1 MSDSHKVYLKV
12 PGQINII
19 SKPELRTK
27 PPFGGIP
34 SAGWSLYFAQK
45 YILQK
50 PARWAPT
57 SYKML

>member
-19 SKPELRTK
+19 SKPELLTK

-34 SAGWSLYFAQK
+34 SAGWSL
-45 YILQK
+45 
-50 PARWAPT
+50 
-57 SYKML
+57 